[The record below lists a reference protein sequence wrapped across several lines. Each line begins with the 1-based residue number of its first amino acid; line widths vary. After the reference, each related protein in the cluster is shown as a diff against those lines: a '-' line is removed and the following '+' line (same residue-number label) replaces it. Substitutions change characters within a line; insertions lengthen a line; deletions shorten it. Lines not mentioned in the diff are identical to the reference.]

1 MDLSAA
7 RSSVER
13 SAQNIHYIIQ
23 SAEYNEH
30 DVQGS
35 ASDLDGDNINVVV
48 RVRPISNKEQR
59 NNDEGIIQF
68 PGEGQIWVSEQ
79 LFSEH
84 LSPFIQWKFNF
95 QVDEAKGALKPF
107 TFNVVFE
114 PEATQEDVLE
124 HSGMKR

>member
-13 SAQNIHYIIQ
+13 SAQNIHNIR

-68 PGEGQIWVSEQ
+68 PGEGQIWVSER

-84 LSPFIQWKFNF
+84 LSPFIQWQFNGRL
-95 QVDEAKGALKPF
+95 ELK
-107 TFNVVFE
+107 VFLNHFPTENTE
-114 PEATQEDVLE
+114 PIQKTNL
-124 HSGMKR
+124 KLF